1 MARKHT
7 DSSRRPGNSSDPFW
21 IARPDHAS
29 PSLQHGPVVRQ
40 ALRRHAPLTA
50 LINFGLHYSRR
61 WPIRDL
67 STNGAFVEMPAIGI
81 KPGMSIEF
89 VLRFRAGNRAV
100 EHRLPARV
108 ERIESDGVA
117 LRFGQFDDQAYTDL
131 VRMLYAA

>member
-1 MARKHT
+1 
-7 DSSRRPGNSSDPFW
+7 
-21 IARPDHAS
+21 
-29 PSLQHGPVVRQ
+29 
-40 ALRRHAPLTA
+40 LRRHAPLTA
-50 LINFGLHYSRR
+50 LINFGMHYSRR

-67 STNGAFVEMPAIGI
+67 STNGAFVEMPTIGI

-108 ERIESDGVA
+108 ERIEPGGAA
-117 LRFGQFDDQAYTDL
+117 LCFGQYDDQTYTDL

>member
-1 MARKHT
+1 MARKYT
-7 DSSRRPGNSSDPFW
+7 DTARQPGHSSDPFW
-21 IARPDHAS
+21 IARPDRAS
-29 PSLQHGPVVRQ
+29 VSPQRGPAVRQ

-89 VLRFRAGNRAV
+89 VLRSRVGNRAV

-108 ERIESDGVA
+108 ERIEADGVG
-117 LRFGQFDDQAYTDL
+117 LCFGQFDDQTYTDL
-131 VRMLYAA
+131 VRMLYAV